1 MMIYLLCAAIILLK
15 LADLLYKYNYYMQID
30 MNDVVV
36 VVCAVM
42 ILCLI

>member
-1 MMIYLLCAAIILLK
+1 MIYLLCAAIILLK

>member
-30 MNDVVV
+30 INDVVV